1 MKENLARECQTNFKK
16 YALIVL
22 HFDDQIATWQN
33 EKSGA
38 DYRDAVQHLDQTR
51 TNIHNICLNDIKIL
65 NRMAENDGLPAFADT
80 KDRKLTRIDIGVKP

>member
-1 MKENLARECQTNFKK
+1 MNFKK

-22 HFDDQIATWQN
+22 RFDDQIAAWRS
-33 EKSGA
+33 EKSGT
-38 DYRDAVQHLDQTR
+38 DYRNQHLDQTR